1 MAKQQS
7 GIFEVSRLQTA
18 SPSLLF
24 LGPFALQGSSGKEAG
39 GTEGTQATPSLTTP
53 N

>member
-1 MAKQQS
+1 MAKQQG